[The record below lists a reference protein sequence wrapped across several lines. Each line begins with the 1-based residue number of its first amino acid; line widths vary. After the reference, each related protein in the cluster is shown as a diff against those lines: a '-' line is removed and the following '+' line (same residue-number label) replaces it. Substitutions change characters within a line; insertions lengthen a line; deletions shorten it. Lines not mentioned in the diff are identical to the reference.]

1 MVTRSLNVYKMERKQ
16 AFYAEPCGGMM
27 MQESATVS
35 IGLTVS
41 RQTAYNLTVNRHS
54 YYPTETSSITIIA
67 ASYLSTQNSRY
78 KGLTFDPGHQTEQQ
92 RASCHLRN

>member
-27 MQESATVS
+27 IQESATVS
-35 IGLTVS
+35 IG
-41 RQTAYNLTVNRHS
+41 LTVNRHS

-67 ASYLSTQNSRY
+67 ASYLPTQNSRY